1 MPAEKKYYTIDQK
14 KHVVTVDTTVKPAKG
29 DEEAVALYVKMG
41 YNMRMKSQARAE
53 QMAAKA
59 AEHPL
64 DKATIMET
72 IKGDKEAVKVFNAI
86 MKGEDANHKKG
97 FFASKAWY
105 LKEYQK

>member
-1 MPAEKKYYTIDQK
+1 MPDKKYFTIDQK

-41 YNMRMKSQARAE
+41 YDMRMKSQKRAAK
-53 QMAAKA
+53 MAAKA
-59 AEHPL
+59 AESNIK
-64 DKATIMET
+64 KADIEAA

-97 FFASKAWY
+97 FFAAKAWY